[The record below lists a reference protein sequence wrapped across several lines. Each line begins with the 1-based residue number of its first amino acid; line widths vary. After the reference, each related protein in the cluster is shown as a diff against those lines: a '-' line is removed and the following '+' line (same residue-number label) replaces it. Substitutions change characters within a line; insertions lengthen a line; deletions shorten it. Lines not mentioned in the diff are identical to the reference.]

1 MTMPS
6 THEHTVA
13 RLLADAPPVRRLWSP
28 EARLALWLTL
38 EIVAIAA
45 AVVFGLRADVAVD
58 MRQPRLL
65 VEIALCMAAG
75 AIAAA
80 VALRAAV
87 PGRESAPLVAA
98 FWAVLA
104 CALALVA
111 SVDADTTP
119 SDSSFV
125 ASGIQCVASIL
136 AFAALPWAALFVAV
150 RRGAPLAAP
159 VAGLYAGA
167 AAFLFAAAAVRIA
180 CPIDARLHVLTW
192 HVGTMAIGTALSA
205 VAGARWLTRW
215 AG

>member
-1 MTMPS
+1 MTTPS
-6 THEHTVA
+6 THEHMVA
-13 RLLADAPPVRRLWSP
+13 RLLADAEPVRRIWSP

-45 AVVFGLRADVAVD
+45 AVIFGLRAAVAVD
-58 MRQPRLL
+58 LRQPRLL
-65 VEIALCMAAG
+65 AEIALCMTAG
-75 AIAAA
+75 GIAAA
-80 VALRAAV
+80 VAFRAAV
-87 PGRESAPLVAA
+87 PGRASAPLVAA

-104 CALALVA
+104 CTALLLA
-111 SVDADTTP
+111 SLDAGETP

-136 AFAALPWAALFVAV
+136 AFAALPWAALVVAI
-150 RRGAPLAAP
+150 RRGAPVAAP

-205 VAGARWLTRW
+205 VAGARWLPRW

>member
-6 THEHTVA
+6 THERMVA
-13 RLLADAPPVRRLWSP
+13 RLLADAEPVRPLWAP

-38 EIVAIAA
+38 QVVAIAA
-45 AVVFGLRADVAVD
+45 AAMFGLRDDVAVELG
-58 MRQPRLL
+58 RPRLL

-75 AIAAA
+75 ALAGA

-87 PGRESAPLVAA
+87 PARMSATLTAA

-104 CALALVA
+104 CALALIV
-111 SVDADTTP
+111 SIDADAT
-119 SDSSFV
+119 SSGSSFV
-125 ASGIQCVASIL
+125 ASGIQCVASIV

-180 CPIDARLHVLTW
+180 CPIDTRLHVLTW
-192 HVGTMAIGTALSA
+192 HVGTMAIGTALST
-205 VAGARWLTRW
+205 VAGARWLARW